1 MTRWILALTLLCALP
16 ASAAIFKCKNAD
28 GGFLY
33 QEKPCAAGTQS
44 VGTVN
49 SHSGRGVEMD
59 SNDPNAAKTAF
70 YIDQSANGH
79 YFVTGTINDQ
89 PLNFVID
96 TGASMV
102 AIPGS
107 MANAAGLHCE
117 QFGQMQTANGTTQ
130 VCKAVIAKLS
140 FGKFILRNVEAVVTP
155 NLSQPLLG
163 MNVLSRFNVEQHNGQ
178 MSLTRPY

>member
-1 MTRWILALTLLCALP
+1 MTRWIFALALLYSFP
-16 ASAAIFKCKNAD
+16 SSAAIFKCKNSA

-33 QEKPCAAGTQS
+33 QEKPCEAGTQS

-49 SHSGRGVEMD
+49 SHSGMAVEMD
-59 SNDPNAAKTAF
+59 SNDPAASNTAY

-79 YFVTGTINDQ
+79 YFVAGTINDQ

-107 MANAAGLHCE
+107 MANASSLHCE
-117 QFGQMQTANGTTQ
+117 KFGNMQTANGTTT
-130 VCKAVIAKLS
+130 VCKVVISKLT
-140 FGKFILRNVEAVVTP
+140 FGKFILRNVEAVVVP

-163 MNVLSRFNVEQHNGQ
+163 MNALSRFNVEQHNGK

>member
-1 MTRWILALTLLCALP
+1 MARWILALTLLCSFP

-33 QEKPCAAGTQS
+33 QEKPCAEGTQS
-44 VGTVN
+44 VGTVSSN
-49 SHSGRGVEMD
+49 SGVGVEMD
-59 SNDPNAAKTAF
+59 SKDPNAAKAAF

-79 YFVTGTINDQ
+79 YFVAGTINDQ

-107 MANAAGLHCE
+107 MANTAGLHCE
-117 QFGQMQTANGTTQ
+117 KLGRMQTANGATT
-130 VCKAVIAKLS
+130 VCKAVISKLR
-140 FGKFILRNVEAVVTP
+140 FGKFILRDVEAVVTP

-163 MNVLSRFNVEQHNGQ
+163 MNVLSRFKIEQQNGQ
-178 MSLTRPY
+178 MILTRPY

>member
-1 MTRWILALTLLCALP
+1 MARWILALTLLCALP

-33 QEKPCAAGTQS
+33 QEKPCAAGTQTM
-44 VGTVN
+44 GTVN
-49 SHSGRGVEMD
+49 THSGMEVEMD
-59 SNDPNAAKTAF
+59 SDDPRASKTAF

-79 YFVTGTINDQ
+79 YFVAGAINDQ
-89 PLNFVID
+89 PLNFLID

-102 AIPGS
+102 AIPTS
-107 MANAAGLHCE
+107 LANSANLRCE
-117 QFGQMQTANGTTQ
+117 QFGQMQTANGTTPA
-130 VCKAVIAKLS
+130 CKVVIAKLK

-163 MNVLSRFNVEQHNGQ
+163 MNALSRFNVDQHNGQ